1 MPEISVLIH
10 HSRVFVE
17 IHLGKIQDVI
27 DQIEK
32 VVGTVVSRLNV
43 FGIELLRDARK
54 LLSTLEHNH
63 HSVEGSS

>member
-17 IHLGKIQDVI
+17 IHLGEIQNVI

-32 VVGTVVSRLNV
+32 VIRTVVSRLNV

-54 LLSTLEHNH
+54 LLSTLKHHH

>member
-1 MPEISVLIH
+1 MPEISVLIY

-17 IHLGKIQDVI
+17 IHLGEIQNVI

-32 VVGTVVSRLNV
+32 VVRTVVGRLDV
-43 FGIELLRDARK
+43 FGIELLRDTRK
-54 LLSTLEHNH
+54 LLSTLQHNH